1 MIGGLDSPPGAV
13 VGGLMLGLALS
24 YVSGY
29 EGSSLVPL
37 AAFVILI
44 IVLMVRPTGL
54 FSATKERRV

>member
-1 MIGGLDSPPGAV
+1 V
-13 VGGLMLGLALS
+13 LS

-37 AAFVILI
+37 AALVLLVA
-44 IVLMVRPTGL
+44 VLMIKPSGL